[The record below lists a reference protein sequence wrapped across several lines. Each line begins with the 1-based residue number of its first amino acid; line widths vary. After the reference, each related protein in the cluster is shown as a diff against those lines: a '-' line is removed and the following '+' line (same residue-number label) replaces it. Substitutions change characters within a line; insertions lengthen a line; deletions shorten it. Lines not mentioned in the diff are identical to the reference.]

1 MLSERPAHAA
11 SRIEAWPGGR
21 RWSRWLTVRRN
32 ARTCSRLSSRD
43 AVIGSA
49 RCRDRAGFAGLG
61 PLGKPRPDRVLG
73 RRSFDREVE
82 NGQIVEEPRRDVGR
96 SATADPDAD
105 LAVIGAEDLAVRRE
119 VDPL

>member
-32 ARTCSRLSSRD
+32 ARTCSRLSPRD

-49 RCRDRAGFAGLG
+49 RCRHRAGLAALG
-61 PLGKPRPDRVLG
+61 TLREHRLDRVLD
-73 RRSFDREVE
+73 RRILDREVE
-82 NGQIVEEPRRDVGR
+82 DRQVVKEARRDVR
-96 SATADPDAD
+96 CPAAADPDAD

-119 VDPL
+119 V